1 MTFTIDRRRLVLAG
15 TAAFVAGA
23 FQPAWAQDMRLRLI
37 FWGSKDRADRTDGAA
52 NLFGKMTG
60 VEVDS

>member
-1 MTFTIDRRRLVLAG
+1 
-15 TAAFVAGA
+15 
-23 FQPAWAQDMRLRLI
+23 LRLI